1 MTISILPERVMLDVK
16 VWVAK
21 VKRDL
26 FLKFLIDAT
35 MQDGG

>member
-1 MTISILPERVMLDVK
+1 MLDVE
-16 VWVAK
+16 VWVAE

-35 MQDGG
+35 MQDGD